1 MCTHVS
7 QTASVARTPLR
18 RDLAAIWQTATLN
31 AVLFYAALQPGQL
44 KNKISTTDCIK
55 LKYTGIAVR
64 NVTLSHHYGITGTQ
78 MPYGITQYYLPP
90 GRGDIIPAF
99 TPAEAGTR
107 FIATPEGCK
116 AELT

>member
-7 QTASVARTPLR
+7 QTASICSA
-18 RDLAAIWQTATLN
+18 DAAETGLSSYLTRQTATLN

-44 KNKISTTDCIK
+44 KNKISTADCIK

-78 MPYGITQYYLPP
+78 MPYGIT
-90 GRGDIIPAF
+90 
-99 TPAEAGTR
+99 
-107 FIATPEGCK
+107 
-116 AELT
+116 